1 MEPNRVP
8 HVIAGMR
15 ATLFHNPT
23 AGSKAAKDELLAAM
37 KLADFD
43 VHYVS
48 IKNGD
53 LKEAF
58 KRKADLMVVAG
69 GDGTI
74 AEILTKLPD
83 RSLPIALLPLGTAN
97 NITRSLGI
105 AGTPQELVETWKI
118 DRTHPLDVGMVKAS
132 WGTSL
137 FLEGFGVGLFAE
149 FLKLAN
155 KSEKAKGA
163 DNLRKGRSLLEKR
176 LKAAKPIDLSIKID
190 GKALNGEF
198 LGVEVMNVPFTG
210 PGLPLA
216 KKADVADGLLDVV
229 CFDLER
235 RRELEKWL
243 DAPHEEPAPVT
254 ARQGKI
260 VELVWDDTAN
270 RIDDEA
276 HGNRDS
282 KQVAELACDKGQL
295 KVLIPVKHPAQ
306 KAVAK

>member
-1 MEPNRVP
+1 
-8 HVIAGMR
+8 MR
-15 ATLFHNPT
+15 ATLFHNRS
-23 AGSKAAKDELLAAM
+23 AGGKAAKDEVLAAM

-58 KRKADLMVVAG
+58 KKKADLIVVAG

-74 AEILTKLPD
+74 AEVLTRLPD
-83 RSLPIALLPLGTAN
+83 RSVPIALLPLGTAN
-97 NITRSLGI
+97 NIARSLGI

-132 WGTSL
+132 WGTSR

-149 FLKLAN
+149 FLRSADK
-155 KSEKAKGA
+155 KEKAKGA

-176 LKAAKPIDLSIKID
+176 IKTAKPIDLSVRID

-210 PGLPLA
+210 PALPLA
-216 KKADVADGLLDVV
+216 RKADVSDGKLDVV
-229 CFDLER
+229 CFEFER
-235 RRELEKWL
+235 RRELEEWL
-243 DAPHEEPAPVT
+243 DSPHAESAPVT

-260 VELVWDDTAN
+260 IELVWSDTAN
-270 RIDDEA
+270 RIDDESYSS
-276 HGNRDS
+276 RDT
-282 KQVAELACDKGQL
+282 KQAAELDC
-295 KVLIPVKHPAQ
+295 
-306 KAVAK
+306 